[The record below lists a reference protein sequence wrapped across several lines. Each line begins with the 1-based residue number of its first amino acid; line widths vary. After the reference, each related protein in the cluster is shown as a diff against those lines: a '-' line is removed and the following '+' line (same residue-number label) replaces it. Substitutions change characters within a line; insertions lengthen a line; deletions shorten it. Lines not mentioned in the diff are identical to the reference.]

1 MIEKFNR
8 LKIFRLKDEGKT
20 GSRSLSIFVSF
31 CLTTT
36 GRGFKGKT
44 LKNWIDGVVGCKIQ
58 HSKTNLW
65 RNQMSKKIVLFLI
78 MYTAVVIVLAGCV
91 SEKATRKTSV
101 SQTRT
106 TVHQIGKFVWFDLL
120 SENPQEVQH
129 FYKALFGWRFSAD
142 ENLPGYVVIY
152 KDEKPIGGMVHHDG
166 KDPNV
171 PESFWMVSLS
181 IEDVDQAASAV
192 KTLNGQVIDGP
203 MDVKGRGRMAV
214 VRDAE
219 GAKLA
224 LLRSVNGDP
233 PDVGAD
239 TGEWLWV
246 DLFTHDAEKAKEFY
260 SALVGYN
267 TRTVELE
274 GNHTYNLLRWGNRSF
289 AGLVTLPWKDVGP
302 NWLPYIKVD
311 DLEGTINMAEKLGGK
326 ALLRSSNLA
335 IIIDPSGAAFG
346 IQMVGGERS

>member
-171 PESFWMVSLS
+171 PESFWMVSTNPATS
-181 IEDVDQAASAV
+181 SS
-192 KTLNGQVIDGP
+192 GS
-203 MDVKGRGRMAV
+203 M
-214 VRDAE
+214 
-219 GAKLA
+219 
-224 LLRSVNGDP
+224 SVS
-233 PDVGAD
+233 
-239 TGEWLWV
+239 T
-246 DLFTHDAEKAKEFY
+246 LFTTIPVFFSK
-260 SALVGYN
+260 
-267 TRTVELE
+267 
-274 GNHTYNLLRWGNRSF
+274 RS
-289 AGLVTLPWKDVGP
+289 
-302 NWLPYIKVD
+302 
-311 DLEGTINMAEKLGGK
+311 
-326 ALLRSSNLA
+326 
-335 IIIDPSGAAFG
+335 
-346 IQMVGGERS
+346 